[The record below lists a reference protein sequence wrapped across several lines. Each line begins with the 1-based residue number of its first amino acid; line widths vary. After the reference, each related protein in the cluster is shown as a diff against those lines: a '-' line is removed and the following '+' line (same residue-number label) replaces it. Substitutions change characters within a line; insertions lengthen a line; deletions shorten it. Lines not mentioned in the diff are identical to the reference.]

1 MGRIFCII
9 DGMTDPEFS
18 LTEYPNM
25 AGMKVCGY
33 VDTCHGAP
41 PESLGCI
48 LRLLGVRN
56 VPPYLRGYAEALG
69 AGIKVEPQDL
79 VLRGS
84 WFSLDAAGRC
94 ASPMEAPQD
103 IPQLPGCRYYPLEQ
117 YKSLLMFP
125 GLASKIQSL
134 TTYPPYL
141 CHGQAADALCPKGL
155 PEVEKVFALLQSEK
169 RCLIPWGQ
177 SVSSEFPPFPEKA
190 RVVCGTGTVRGIA
203 KLLKMEIV
211 TVAGA
216 TGDVDTDLEA
226 KTEAALT
233 EVGECPFVLL
243 HINGADEA
251 AHRKNP
257 REKKEFLQKIDRT
270 VIPRLLSSEHGVYVI
285 ADHGTDPKTGRH
297 LDMRQ
302 IMLCKE

>member
-1 MGRIFCII
+1 MSRIFCII
-9 DGMTDPEFS
+9 DGMTNPDFS

-25 AGMKVCGY
+25 AGMKVLGY

-48 LRLLGVRN
+48 LRLLGVKN

-69 AGIKVEPQDL
+69 AGIAVEPQDL

-84 WFSLDAAGRC
+84 WFSLDEEGRC
-94 ASPMEAPQD
+94 ASPMEAPQNL
-103 IPQLPGCRYYPLEQ
+103 PELPGCRYYPLEQ
-117 YKSLLMFP
+117 YKSLLVFP
-125 GLASKIQSL
+125 DLAPKIKSL

-141 CHGQAADALCPKGL
+141 CHGQTADSLCPKGL
-155 PEVEKVFALLQSEK
+155 PEIEKVFALLRSEK

-177 SVSSEFPPFPEKA
+177 SVPSEFPPFPEKA
-190 RVVCGTGTVRGIA
+190 KVVCGTGTVKGIA
-203 KLLKMEIV
+203 KLLNMEIV
-211 TVAGA
+211 TVPGA
-216 TGDVDTDLEA
+216 TGDVDTDLNA

-233 EVGECPFVLL
+233 EAGECPFVLL

-257 REKKEFLQKIDRT
+257 REKKEFLQTVDST
-270 VIPRLLSSEHGVYVI
+270 VIPRLLSSEHSIYVT
-285 ADHGTDPKTGRH
+285 ADHGTDPKTGSH
-297 LDMRQ
+297 LDMPQ
-302 IMLCKE
+302 MMLCRE